1 MRRQILTLLYHFHLL
16 HKYLDFSW
24 AITAESSPLHKTNN
38 WTQTYNLWISQESH
52 YPLSYV
58 PLNPASPFNWQVL
71 RFSAMR
77 EQKNKT

>member
-16 HKYLDFSW
+16 HKYLDFSR
-24 AITAESSPLHKTNN
+24 AITAESSPLHKTYN
-38 WTQTYNLWISQESH
+38 WTQTSNLWISQESH

-58 PLNPASPFNWQVL
+58 PLNPALPFNWQVL

-77 EQKNKT
+77 EQKK